1 LAIPKGKFN
10 QTKVIDSVVK
20 EFSLGGREVSVV
32 PVRRTTS
39 EVKIT
44 SDDPGGCI
52 TGIVSREILEEKGFG
67 L

>member
-1 LAIPKGKFN
+1 LAIPERKLN
-10 QTKVIDSVVK
+10 QAKVVDSVVK

-32 PVRRTTS
+32 PVLRATS

-52 TGIVSREILEEKGFG
+52 TWIVSREILEEKGFG